1 MCYIDLFSASE
12 EFWGHYFIPLQK
24 DCMILL
30 ADQQKTS
37 CNHISQCNHYLLL
50 SLKRIVANCMVVLIW
65 GSLILGEFDHFSK
78 YSMCFWTKDTCMFA
92 SVCLSVWLPTYHHL
106 WIASQFMPSGQEW
119 APCGLGPHLVLLTFH
134 SKRPLSGK
142 HIVDTLVVTQ

>member
-24 DCMILL
+24 DWMILL
-30 ADQQKTS
+30 ANQQKTS

-50 SLKRIVANCMVVLIW
+50 SLKRIVANFIVVLIW

-92 SVCLSVWLPTYHHL
+92 SVCLSVCLTAYVSSLVNSQPVHAL
-106 WIASQFMPSGQEW
+106 WSRVSSRWVGTTSGTSY
-119 APCGLGPHLVLLTFH
+119 LSLKT
-134 SKRPLSGK
+134 PLER
-142 HIVDTLVVTQ
+142 